1 MYPSQLNPRDH
12 YYSHHHHPAP
22 PPVQGMRGQNATL
35 YPHTASSASYRVP
48 PGSFTPQN
56 TMNSGP
62 LGSEMGSS
70 HMGPVQPTGF
80 RIYQHH
86 QRDDSVP
93 VATLR
98 QHRGGVPRL
107 RVMPDDVTFFPQIFC
122 SIFFHFCR
130 CSRFCFFW
138 FSFNV
143 CRKLRFWSLETSL
156 VVLEIITLIII
167 EICDWTSRKC
177 LTR

>member
-22 PPVQGMRGQNATL
+22 PHIQGVRGQSGTL
-35 YPHTASSASYRVP
+35 YPHMASSASYRVP
-48 PGSFTPQN
+48 PGNFAPQN

-62 LGSEMGSS
+62 SGSEMGSS
-70 HMGPVQPTGF
+70 HVGPVQPTGF

-107 RVMPDDVTFFPQIFC
+107 RVMPDDVTFWP
-122 SIFFHFCR
+122 HFSLPFSSFLSLLKISVSFLVLSMRVGSCAFGVWR
-130 CSRFCFFW
+130 LPWWFW
-138 FSFNV
+138 
-143 CRKLRFWSLETSL
+143 K
-156 VVLEIITLIII
+156 
-167 EICDWTSRKC
+167 
-177 LTR
+177 